1 VTIQKFIQ
9 NIHSKKANQVLV
21 TSHENVDPDG
31 LSASIAVAK
40 WLESIWKCQTTVS
53 FNSLNKISG
62 NLVKKF
68 KLKIQH
74 PPKLQKYDVVC
85 VVDMSSINQVGNI
98 QNIIPEH
105 VPLAISIDHH
115 HTEEEKQSYFD
126 LTLIDT
132 EVSSTAEIVTQIFI
146 EDGYIPPKTDATLL
160 LVGLLY
166 DSRRFLNSK
175 PAVFPLVETL
185 LSWGA
190 EYEKALAVLQWKMGR
205 SEIIARVKAAQRM
218 RRHEIGDFIV
228 ITSKIGSF
236 EASACRGLLDLGAD
250 MAIVY
255 SEKPDS
261 VRFSA
266 RSRRDFYKK
275 TSLDLAKDIM
285 IPIGDIIN
293 GAGGGHSIAAGANG
307 KNNARKG
314 MNKALEIITK
324 KLNPKTDLDNGGL

>member
-1 VTIQKFIQ
+1 MAIRSFIQ
-9 NIHSKKANQVLV
+9 NIQSKKATNVLI

-31 LSASIAVAK
+31 LSASIAIAK
-40 WLESIWKCQTTVS
+40 WLEGTWKCRTTVS
-53 FNSLNKISG
+53 FNSLNKLSA

-68 KLKIQH
+68 KLKITH
-74 PPKLQKYDVVC
+74 PPKPQQYDGVC
-85 VVDMSSINQVGNI
+85 VVDMSSINQVGNV
-98 QNIIPEH
+98 QNLMPEH
-105 VPLAISIDHH
+105 VPLSISIDHH
-115 HTEEEKQSYFD
+115 HTEEEKKDFFD
-126 LTLIDT
+126 FVLIDT

-146 EDGYIPPKTDATLL
+146 EDKYTPPKIHATLL

-175 PAVFPLVETL
+175 PSVFPLVETL

-190 EYEKALAVLQWKMGR
+190 DYEMALSVLQSKMGR
-205 SEIIARVKAAQRM
+205 SEVIARIKAAQRM

-228 ITSKIGSF
+228 LTAKIGSF

-250 MAIVY
+250 IAIVY

-266 RSRRDFYKK
+266 RSRRDVYNK
-275 TSLDLAKDIM
+275 TGLDLARDIM
-285 IPIGDIIN
+285 IPVGEIIG

-307 KNNARKG
+307 KIKARQG
-314 MNKALEIITK
+314 INKAIKLITE
-324 KLNPKTDLDNGGL
+324 KLKQKTDLKNGGL